1 MKNINF
7 YYFLICYILFPA
19 ISISQTTGPSA
30 YPKITEYTS
39 LFVPVVSTSTKTTSW
54 NFSNSF
60 AIGCATGINILY
72 SDRFGFSFDLTPVI
86 TSSNGGPSKVSNLI
100 FDPGPIFRFNN
111 GLALITRIAFETAGR
126 FGESTVIS
134 KVFNPKK
141 KTSLFAALGIPIR
154 FGNNLP
160 ASIGASLFFGIAFK

>member
-1 MKNINF
+1 MKRRIF
-7 YYFLICYILFPA
+7 YNVLAFSIFSPV
-19 ISISQTTGPSA
+19 ISFSQNTSPSD
-30 YPKITEYTS
+30 YPKLTEYTS
-39 LFVPVVSTSTKTTSW
+39 FFIPIVSTNTKTTTW

-100 FDPGPIFRFNN
+100 FDPGPIFRFKN
-111 GLALITRIAFETAGR
+111 GLVLITRIAFETAGR
-126 FGESTVIS
+126 YGESTVLS
-134 KVFNPKK
+134 KVFNTKK
-141 KTSLFAALGIPIR
+141 KTSLFAALGIPLR
-154 FGNNLP
+154 FGNDLP